1 MQSHCE
7 TFPNKLR
14 PTDILQSSQVS
25 TYPHTDSDL
34 TLNRE
39 RSPWGMGNTL
49 IRFQCCLK
57 ASVGLV
63 GTVLSIWYLIAE
75 AWLRKWIENRFNLW
89 MLASNNMS
97 QRAVQWND
105 LANMKECEAPWIIPR
120 MPFHIHNLL
129 QKMHPVIHLYG
140 FSVTGISGNISL
152 TFLLQ
157 HETAKSQHGET
168 TTQRFEPDCMVYV
181 NVGLIPRLCIP

>member
-7 TFPNKLR
+7 TFTNKLW

-25 TYPHTDSDL
+25 TYPHTESDL

-39 RSPWGMGNTL
+39 RSPWGMGNAL
-49 IRFQCCLK
+49 ICFQCCLK
-57 ASVGLV
+57 ASVG
-63 GTVLSIWYLIAE
+63 WYLIAE
-75 AWLRKWIENRFNLW
+75 VWLRKWIENRINLW
-89 MLASNNMS
+89 MLASNNIS

-105 LANMKECEAPWIIPR
+105 LANMKECKAPWIIPR

-140 FSVTGISGNISL
+140 FSVMGISGNISL

-168 TTQRFEPDCMVYV
+168 TTQRSEPDCMVCV